1 MRTAYVLALALALVA
16 CGPAPDSLADPIST
30 DAPVLADSGKP
41 ETLARLVDTVW
52 MSGERAFYFVGAGE
66 DSSYRVILVD
76 AAGAYD
82 PALGELPIDNEG
94 RRTGFGI
101 LAPSLPMKLVG
112 AEDGVIGETKIGK
125 LYVLSF
131 FRFSTNG
138 VEMYTTRKIDR
149 SELTRRIVAS
159 GEGIGYTL
167 APVSRTDRQ
176 PYAYLAGETG
186 NLQQL
191 VSSDLAPLIGTDN
204 MKYDNEWEPTR
215 LAKPKSLDDY
225 VAISAIQQQIADKA
239 K

>member
-1 MRTAYVLALALALVA
+1 MRIASVLALALALAA
-16 CGPAPDSLADPIST
+16 CGPQPDSLADPIST
-30 DAPVLADSGKP
+30 DARVLKDSGKP

-52 MSGERAFYFVGAGE
+52 MSGDRAFYFVPAGE
-66 DSSYRVILVD
+66 DGSYRVVLVD

-82 PALGELPIDNEG
+82 PALGEMPINAQG
-94 RRTGFGI
+94 RQTGFGI
-101 LAPSLPMKLVG
+101 LAPSLPMRLAG
-112 AEDGVIGETKIGK
+112 AEGGVIGETKIGK

-138 VEMYTTRKIDR
+138 VEMYTSPQIDR
-149 SELTRRIVAS
+149 SELTRRVVAK

-167 APVSRTDRQ
+167 VPVSRTDRQ

-191 VSSDLAPLIGTDN
+191 VSSDLAPLIGKDN
-204 MKYDNEWEPTR
+204 MKYDNEWQPTR

-225 VAISAIQQQIADKA
+225 AAISAIQQQIADEA